1 MTGKHKHDDKK
12 HPPAGDEPQKREIPV
27 GGPEPEKAPETETI
41 EAGPDEKASKLEDE
55 VASLNDK
62 YLRLYSEFDNYRKR
76 TLRERIELSKTASS
90 DVIIT
95 LLPVIDDMER
105 AIKAH
110 TEADGTVA
118 ALTDGVTLIYNK
130 LMNILGQQGLEA
142 MKAMGEEFDTDFHEA
157 VTNIPAPEAEQ
168 KGKVVDEIQKGY
180 ILNGKVIRFAKVVVG
195 S

>member
-12 HPPAGDEPQKREIPV
+12 HPPAGEDAKQREIPV
-27 GGPEPEKAPETETI
+27 GGPEPGEAPVGEATES
-41 EAGPDEKASKLEDE
+41 APDEKVTKLEEE

-105 AIKAH
+105 AIRAH
-110 TEADGTVA
+110 TEAEGTAA

-130 LMNILGQQGLEA
+130 LMNVLAQQGLEA
-142 MKAMGEEFDTDFHEA
+142 MKTMGEAFDTDFHEA
-157 VTNIPAPEAEQ
+157 VTNIPAPEPEQ

-180 ILNGKVIRFAKVVVG
+180 LLNGKVIRFAKVVVG

>member
-12 HPPAGDEPQKREIPV
+12 HPPAGDDPKKREIPV

-41 EAGPDEKASKLEDE
+41 EAGPDEKASKLEEE
-55 VASLNDK
+55 VASLN
-62 YLRLYSEFDNYRKR
+62 DNYRKR

-110 TEADGTVA
+110 AEADGTVA

-142 MKAMGEEFDTDFHEA
+142 MKSMGEEFDTDFHEA
-157 VTNIPAPEAEQ
+157 VTNIPAPDPEQ

-180 ILNGKVIRFAKVVVG
+180 LLNGKVIRFAKVVVG